1 MRRRTRLVLSALTG
15 VAVAALFVVYASDV
29 RAEADAAQRE
39 VLERFGGE
47 VAPVCVAIREIE
59 PGEEIDEGNVR
70 VEEWA
75 ASLLPAGA
83 LTSLS
88 DAVGKTATSRIPKQA
103 PLSDV
108 YFERHEDAARVPD
121 KLVAVSVPSDEEHAV
136 GGVLARGDRVEVYVM
151 ADGVANRLT
160 SAEVLD
166 TSALAEGDGDMSWV
180 TLAVEPSVVEELLAA
195 MSVGTVSLV
204 APGADAALATSGAD
218 DAASDED
225 EAGTVAPDENRESA
239 PLGDSAA
246 RDDGP
251 QVAASDRE
259 DGDGERGAAARAA
272 EDGGER

>member
-15 VAVAALFVVYASDV
+15 VAAAALFVVYAGGV
-29 RAEADAAQRE
+29 RAEANAAQRE
-39 VLERFGGE
+39 MLERFGGE
-47 VAPVCVAIREIE
+47 TVPVCVATREIE

-75 ASLLPAGA
+75 ANLLPTGA

-103 PLSDV
+103 PLSGV

-160 SAEVLD
+160 AAEVLD
-166 TSALAEGDGDMSWV
+166 TSALAEGGGDMSWV
-180 TLAVEPSVVEELLAA
+180 TLAVEPSVVEELLVA

-204 APGADAALATSGAD
+204 APGADAALAASGAD
-218 DAASDED
+218 DAVGDGD
-225 EAGTVAPDENRESA
+225 GAGTAAPDENREGVL
-239 PLGDSAA
+239 PGDSAA
-246 RDDGP
+246 QDGGS
-251 QVAASDRE
+251 QMAASDRT
-259 DGDGERGAAARAA
+259 DK
-272 EDGGER
+272 DGGRNTGAQADRNGGDR